1 MTFSS
6 PGYTYEWADAE
17 NNCLRRNDPDG
28 GFAFIPAD
36 EDNGDYAWFLSSG
49 AQAAPYVEPEPLPEE
64 TTEQKVDHLLED
76 YGLTREEMRAALDV
90 KTPKAKK

>member
-1 MTFSS
+1 LTFSS

-28 GFAFIPAD
+28 GFAYIPAC

-49 AQAAPYVEPEPLPEE
+49 AEAAPYVASPEPEAEPE
-64 TTEQKVDHLLED
+64 TTSEKVDRLLED
-76 YGLTREEMRAALDV
+76 YGLSREEMRAALD
-90 KTPKAKK
+90 AKDGE

>member
-1 MTFSS
+1 LTFSS

-17 NNCLRRNDPDG
+17 NNCLKRNDPDG
-28 GFAFIPAD
+28 GFAYIPAD

-49 AQAAPYVEPEPLPEE
+49 AEAAPYVAPPEPEPE

-76 YGLTREEMRAALDV
+76 YGLTREEMRAALD
-90 KTPKAKK
+90 AKDDE